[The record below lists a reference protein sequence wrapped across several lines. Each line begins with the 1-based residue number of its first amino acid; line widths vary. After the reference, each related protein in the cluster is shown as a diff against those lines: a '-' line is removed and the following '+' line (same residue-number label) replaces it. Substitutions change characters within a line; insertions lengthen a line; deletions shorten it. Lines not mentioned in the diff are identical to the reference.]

1 LRTILIF
8 IFSKWG
14 NKFQLLVRRKPSPD
28 GYSLKV
34 KKFLSVVVAAFLA
47 VGSLTACSS
56 AGANG
61 KNKIKIVTT
70 IFPEY
75 DWVMNVLGE
84 NPAGAEVTMLLDN
97 GADLHSYQPTAADVM
112 KISSCDLFVY
122 VGGESDDWVEDALK
136 EATNKDMA
144 VINLL
149 DVLGDKVK
157 EEELVEGMQEG
168 EHHHDH
174 EGGEEDHDHEH
185 SHEEEKEITEAD
197 IKPREVSEFAGEW
210 QSLYPVL
217 MTGAL
222 DEYVKYQAEKK
233 SITVEESRAQIEAK
247 WNCGVKTIKIE
258 GNSITLYYDD
268 GTKATGTYEYAGFA
282 TKKDDTGKITS
293 IRHEFLRTSGDG
305 PKYVMLN
312 DHGHE
317 PADSVE
323 HFHIYFGD
331 NNFDEL
337 VTTTSNPFFVDAKLD
352 AKGCLDNVMGHEQ
365 GHDHSSQ
372 ETEADHDHEHEHEHH
387 HEEGEIEY
395 DEHVWLSLK
404 NTQVLVQSISDAMQ
418 KIDSANAATY
428 KKNSDSYIEALKSL
442 DNDYKAVVDAASNK
456 TILFGD
462 RFPFRYMVDDY
473 GLTYYA
479 AFVGCSAESEASFET
494 ITFLSKKVDELKLPV
509 VLTIEGKDHRIAETI
524 VQNTASKDQKIM
536 TLDSMQST
544 TTSDYK
550 NGATYLSIMKNN
562 LSVLTEALK

>member
-1 LRTILIF
+1 M
-8 IFSKWG
+8 
-14 NKFQLLVRRKPSPD
+14 
-28 GYSLKV
+28 
-34 KKFLSVVVAAFLA
+34 KKLLSVVVAAFLA

-97 GADLHSYQPTAADVM
+97 GVDLHSFQPTATDIM

-136 EATNKDMA
+136 EATNKDMV

-157 EEELVEGMQEG
+157 EEEIVEGMQG
-168 EHHHDH
+168 EDEDHDHDH
-174 EGGEEDHDHEH
+174 EDHDEDHDHE
-185 SHEEEKEITEAD
+185 E
-197 IKPREVSEFAGEW
+197 GE
-210 QSLYPVL
+210 
-217 MTGAL
+217 
-222 DEYVKYQAEKK
+222 
-233 SITVEESRAQIEAK
+233 
-247 WNCGVKTIKIE
+247 
-258 GNSITLYYDD
+258 
-268 GTKATGTYEYAGFA
+268 
-282 TKKDDTGKITS
+282 
-293 IRHEFLRTSGDG
+293 
-305 PKYVMLN
+305 
-312 DHGHE
+312 
-317 PADSVE
+317 
-323 HFHIYFGD
+323 
-331 NNFDEL
+331 
-337 VTTTSNPFFVDAKLD
+337 
-352 AKGCLDNVMGHEQ
+352 
-365 GHDHSSQ
+365 
-372 ETEADHDHEHEHEHH
+372 DHDHEHEHH

-404 NTQVLVQSISDAMQ
+404 NAQVLVQSISDAMQ
-418 KIDSANAATY
+418 KIDAANAATY
-428 KKNSDSYIEALKSL
+428 KKNSDSYIESLKSL

-536 TLDSMQST
+536 TLDSMQSAST
-544 TTSDYK
+544 ADYK
-550 NGATYLSIMKNN
+550 GGTTYLSIMKAN